1 MPLPRQIRQTPI
13 LMRAVGRTDT
23 GRVRYENQDAFALRE
38 DLGLAVVADGV
49 SRPRAGG
56 IAAEVAVETAVEYLT
71 GVAAQEPLTGEH
83 LRRALEIANERV
95 FGLSSAISAY
105 RGMST
110 TLVVTVVN
118 GTSGYV
124 AHVGDSRVYRYHNV
138 ELTGLTKDH
147 SVVQG
152 RVDAGL
158 ISPAQARIAR
168 DRHVVTRAVGAEP
181 MLRPDIGALDLE
193 DGDLLLLCSDGLT
206 EHLEDDEI
214 ARHLG
219 EASDLGETADRLV
232 EAANDAGGSDNVTV
246 VLVRC

>member
-1 MPLPRQIRQTPI
+1 MH
-13 LMRAVGRTDT
+13 AVGRTDT
-23 GRVRYENQDAFALRE
+23 GRVRHENQDVFALRE

-49 SRPRAGG
+49 SKPRAGG
-56 IAAEVAVETAVEYLT
+56 VAAEIAVETAVEYLA
-71 GVAAQEPLTGEH
+71 GIAAQGPLTRQH

-95 FGLSSAISAY
+95 FGLASAISAY
-105 RGMST
+105 RGMAT

-118 GTSGYV
+118 GARGYV
-124 AHVGDSRVYRYHNV
+124 AHVGDSRVYRYRDV
-138 ELTGLTKDH
+138 ELTGITRDH
-147 SVVQG
+147 SIVQR

-158 ISPAQARIAR
+158 ISPAQARLAR

-181 MLRPDIGALDLE
+181 TLRPDVGTLDLE

-214 ARHLG
+214 ARHL
-219 EASDLGETADRLV
+219 ADAPDLHETADRLV
-232 EAANDAGGSDNVTV
+232 DAANAAGGSDNVTV

>member
-1 MPLPRQIRQTPI
+1 
-13 LMRAVGRTDT
+13 MRAAGRTDT
-23 GRVRYENQDAFALRE
+23 GRVRHENQDVFALRK

-49 SRPRAGG
+49 SMPRAGG
-56 IAAEVAVETAVEYLT
+56 VAAEIAVETAVEYLA
-71 GVAAQEPLTGEH
+71 GVAGEEPLTGEH

-105 RGMST
+105 RGMAT
-110 TLVVTVVN
+110 TLVVTVVD
-118 GTSGYV
+118 GRRGYV
-124 AHVGDSRVYRYHNV
+124 AHVGDSRVYRYRDAG
-138 ELTGLTKDH
+138 LTAITKDH
-147 SVVQG
+147 SVVQR

-181 MLRPDIGALDLE
+181 ALRPDVAALDLA

-206 EHLEDDEI
+206 EHLHDDQI
-214 ARHLG
+214 ADLLAG
-219 EASDLGETADRLV
+219 TSDLGETVDRLV

>member
-1 MPLPRQIRQTPI
+1 
-13 LMRAVGRTDT
+13 MRAVGRTDT
-23 GRVRYENQDAFALRE
+23 GRIRHENQDVFALRE

-49 SRPRAGG
+49 SMPRAGG
-56 IAAEVAVETAVEYLT
+56 VAAQVAVEIAVEYLA
-71 GVAAQEPLTGEH
+71 GVAARAPLTGQH

-95 FGLSSAISAY
+95 FGLSGAISAY

-110 TLVVTVVN
+110 TLVVAVVN
-118 GTSGYV
+118 GARGYV
-124 AHVGDSRVYRYHNV
+124 AHVGDSRVYLYRNV
-138 ELTGLTKDH
+138 DLTGITRDH
-147 SVVQG
+147 SVVQ
-152 RVDAGL
+152 RRLDAGL

-181 MLRPDIGALDLE
+181 TLRPDVGALDME

-214 ARHLG
+214 ARHLA
-219 EASDLGETADRLV
+219 ETSDLDEAADRLI